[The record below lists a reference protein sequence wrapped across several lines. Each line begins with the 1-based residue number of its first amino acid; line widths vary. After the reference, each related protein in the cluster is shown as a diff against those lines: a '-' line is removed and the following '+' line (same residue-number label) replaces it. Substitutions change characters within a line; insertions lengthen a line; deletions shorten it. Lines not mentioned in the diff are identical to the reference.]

1 MYAGN
6 LRLKLRPLRLA
17 FIVDPTNKAAILEAF
32 QICSFLWGGS
42 FNPIIPAFR
51 RFSKRER
58 FVYQN
63 AKRHNVVAGYIEAF
77 DPDFVVLTGDVDV
90 GGVGLE
96 TRKVIKSGD
105 VLKGV
110 EEDGTPT
117 YGIGLFEILQ
127 HLVATEFKFVRQT
140 PLQIHIPRIEAG
152 ADSLF
157 LASVFGLLPQN
168 IETEV
173 VQQLKNVPG
182 IVHELVSLSSY
193 ADLLAS
199 SALFPRRV
207 SMLEIN
213 PLRHWHRRGDC
224 VFFLDPNSSADVLDY
239 WNLRALGWN
248 VVPVCRSVG
257 SEANVRGLVERFVNE
272 NAYPLRGNPD
282 IYNDTTFLPSGSTS
296 MEELKEFGKSLQLTP
311 ARHKHDWKISYQWWF
326 PRIWD
331 EWAREKDAANPCD
344 FDIREDEHQIGA
356 ADDSISFKCLMPS
369 FAYRFGGHG
378 KPRCANDLRLRLWSQ
393 HQVFAEVIPE
403 GDQHLA
409 SAAGA
414 LGWEE
419 WRCSQTGLVHLP
431 IHKDWREHLGFPIA
445 ERVFTAWLRAKGW
458 KAEISDKG
466 HIVERILKQLGGV
479 LSLNIVALPGMIELL
494 DRATRDGIFRAGA
507 LRTDLVRIAKTDKY
521 RLLDA
526 NRLLDRLID
535 HRIIQLGLLLQCPTC
550 RQRSWHSLS
559 ASDYEMNC
567 PKCLQSFSL
576 PQPARIR
583 WAYRTIGPFSLPRY
597 AYGGYTVLL
606 AHRFFSRLLDG
617 ATTPLFSF
625 IATKDG
631 KQVEIDLGLFCQR
644 MHYGNL
650 ETELVFAE
658 CKTFSEFARTDINK
672 MAEFI
677 SAFPGAVMVFATLR
691 KSLTAKE
698 QRLLRL
704 W

>member
-1 MYAGN
+1 M
-6 LRLKLRPLRLA
+6 
-17 FIVDPTNKAAILEAF
+17 
-32 QICSFLWGGS
+32 ICGRSD
-42 FNPIIPAFR
+42 AFR

-182 IVHELVSLSSY
+182 IVHELISLSSY

-356 ADDSISFKCLMPS
+356 LT
-369 FAYRFGGHG
+369 
-378 KPRCANDLRLRLWSQ
+378 
-393 HQVFAEVIPE
+393 IPFRSNASC
-403 GDQHLA
+403 QALHTA
-409 SAAGA
+409 SAGRENHAAQTIFDCVYGA
-414 LGWEE
+414 
-419 WRCSQTGLVHLP
+419 S
-431 IHKDWREHLGFPIA
+431 
-445 ERVFTAWLRAKGW
+445 
-458 KAEISDKG
+458 
-466 HIVERILKQLGGV
+466 
-479 LSLNIVALPGMIELL
+479 
-494 DRATRDGIFRAGA
+494 
-507 LRTDLVRIAKTDKY
+507 
-521 RLLDA
+521 
-526 NRLLDRLID
+526 
-535 HRIIQLGLLLQCPTC
+535 
-550 RQRSWHSLS
+550 
-559 ASDYEMNC
+559 
-567 PKCLQSFSL
+567 
-576 PQPARIR
+576 IR
-583 WAYRTIGPFSLPRY
+583 Y
-597 AYGGYTVLL
+597 
-606 AHRFFSRLLDG
+606 
-617 ATTPLFSF
+617 
-625 IATKDG
+625 
-631 KQVEIDLGLFCQR
+631 
-644 MHYGNL
+644 
-650 ETELVFAE
+650 
-658 CKTFSEFARTDINK
+658 
-672 MAEFI
+672 
-677 SAFPGAVMVFATLR
+677 LR
-691 KSLTAKE
+691 KSYPKAISTL
-698 QRLLRL
+698 RLLPAPWVGRSGDALRL
-704 W
+704 V